1 MSEKKNGVWRMTYEE
16 LHAFAMEQKSRAD
29 ELQKKLDDME
39 AKFIDAVKY
48 SCPEK
53 YMKIFHDHKIQ
64 SPEDLDFKLD
74 KLRDMENQILYLR
87 GARKDLACFADLL
100 HMGAEL
106 YVAR

>member
-1 MSEKKNGVWRMTYEE
+1 MTSKVAAAQLLEEQEKNRKLHIKVGE
-16 LHAFAMEQKSRAD
+16 LEQK
-29 ELQKKLDDME
+29 LYDME
-39 AKFIDAVKY
+39 KKFIDAVKY

-74 KLRDMENQILYLR
+74 KLKKMEDKVSYLR

-100 HMGAEL
+100 HVGAEL

>member
-1 MSEKKNGVWRMTYEE
+1 MTSKVATAQLLEEQEKNRKLHTKVEELEQKLYDMEKKFTN
-16 LHAFAMEQKSRAD
+16 
-29 ELQKKLDDME
+29 
-39 AKFIDAVKY
+39 AVKY

-74 KLRDMENQILYLR
+74 KLRDMEDRISYLR

-100 HMGAEL
+100 HMGG
-106 YVAR
+106 

>member
-1 MSEKKNGVWRMTYEE
+1 MTSKVATTQLLEEQEKNRKLHTKIEE
-16 LHAFAMEQKSRAD
+16 LEQK
-29 ELQKKLDDME
+29 LYDME
-39 AKFIDAVKY
+39 KKFIDAVKY
-48 SCPEK
+48 SCPDK

-74 KLRDMENQILYLR
+74 KLKKIEDQILWMR
-87 GARKDLACFADLL
+87 AVRKDLACFADLL

>member
-1 MSEKKNGVWRMTYEE
+1 MTSKVAAAQLLEEQEKNRKLHIRVEE
-16 LHAFAMEQKSRAD
+16 LEQK
-29 ELQKKLDDME
+29 LCDME
-39 AKFIDAVKY
+39 KKFIDAVKY

>member
-1 MSEKKNGVWRMTYEE
+1 MSEKKNGVRRMTYEE
-16 LHAFAMEQKSRAD
+16 LHDFAMEQKSRAD
-29 ELQKKLDDME
+29 ELQKKLDDTE
-39 AKFIDAVKY
+39 AKFIDAVRY

-74 KLRDMENQILYLR
+74 KLKRMEDQVLYLR
-87 GARKDLACFADLL
+87 GARKDLTCLVELL